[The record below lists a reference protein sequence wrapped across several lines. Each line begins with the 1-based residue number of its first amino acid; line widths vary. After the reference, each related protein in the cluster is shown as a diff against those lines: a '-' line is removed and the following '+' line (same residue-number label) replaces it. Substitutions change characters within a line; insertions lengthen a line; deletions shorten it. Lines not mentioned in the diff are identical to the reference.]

1 MVILAVFMAAQNV
14 AAGQQLPVGGL
25 TASQRLALVA
35 DVRAVLLPEF
45 TSVAEQLAE
54 HGAALAAHGAALAA
68 QGATLAELRTQVA
81 SLQVAVTREHNYGCG
96 EGGVRPYVAVP
107 NADGVSV
114 AAGEAPLTCRD
125 DLLALS
131 EARVSR
137 WCAHYGV
144 PAQGSLAQGRRAVAA
159 KLGLAAGVVA

>member
-1 MVILAVFMAAQNV
+1 MVDLHVVNLAVLMAAQNV
-14 AAGQQLPVGGL
+14 AAGQLPIGGL
-25 TASQRLALVA
+25 TASRRLALVA
-35 DVRAVLLPEF
+35 DVRAALLPEF
-45 TSVAEQLAE
+45 ASVAEQLAE

-81 SLQVAVTREHNYGCG
+81 SLQVAGEHNYGCG

-107 NADGVSV
+107 NGLSV

-131 EARVSR
+131 EARVLR